1 MNKDQREIQRK
12 LRIPQHAEATGHVA
26 KTCRYFG
33 VGQSSFYRWRQAY
46 AEQDG
51 AGLVNAPP
59 IPEWHAN
66 RTPPERE
73 KKVLYLGRKYHLGP
87 YGLFGIWS
95 AIMASRYLTRPF
107 HVSFAAMGSIA
118 LLVALECAKFIPSVI
133 KSRFQGIMFRRM
145 LSS

>member
-12 LRIPQHAEATGHVA
+12 LRILQHAEATGHVA

-33 VGQSSFYRWRQAY
+33 VGRSSFYRWRQAY
-46 AEQDG
+46 AEQVE
-51 AGLVNAPP
+51 AGLAMPHPFPNGTPTKRPP
-59 IPEWHAN
+59 NERKRSFIYVAN
-66 RTPPERE
+66 TISA
-73 KKVLYLGRKYHLGP
+73 P

-107 HVSFAAMGSIA
+107 HVSCAAMGSIA
-118 LLVALECAKFIPSVI
+118 FLVALECAKFIPSAI
-133 KSRFQGIMFRRM
+133 KSRFQGIIFRWM